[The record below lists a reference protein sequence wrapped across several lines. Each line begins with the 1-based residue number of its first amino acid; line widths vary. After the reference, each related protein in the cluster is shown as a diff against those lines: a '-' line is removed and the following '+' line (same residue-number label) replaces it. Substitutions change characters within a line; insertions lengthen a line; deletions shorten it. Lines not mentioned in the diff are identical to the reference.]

1 MVASIGLSVS
11 ANALRTCMMYNSNE
25 ISFDNIHK
33 ICKTPKQITLYQ
45 LSLKLHKLL
54 NEVPNER
61 SLEHVAILDQMICTG
76 RQLSVK
82 TFKNNKSKIGLN
94 TTANKIYPLNGLISF
109 DSLNLGFVHFKKL
122 MKIQFLKNGNK

>member
-76 RQLSVK
+76 RQLSIK

-122 MKIQFLKNGNK
+122 MKIQFLKNGNT

>member
-122 MKIQFLKNGNK
+122 MKIQFLKNGNT